1 MADQALNVSSRLTEH
16 TREVI
21 ADHPVVYNLST
32 FYGIAAMFRS
42 DTEELDRVLALGV
55 DTAAHRAVAR
65 TASLQL

>member
-1 MADQALNVSSRLTEH
+1 MWLLPMDCKRAR
-16 TREVI
+16 
-21 ADHPVVYNLST
+21 
-32 FYGIAAMFRS
+32 YGIAAMFRS